1 MIDVSDLIGI
11 PYKDGGR
18 DKTGYDCY
26 GLCIEVEKRLGRTL
40 EDVIYENHDEA
51 LANKYVPTLNL
62 HKTDF
67 IKEGA
72 LLEMERNGE
81 LHIAVALDER
91 TMIHATT
98 NQGVKISPV
107 YTKMLRNIYEVPQWE
122 ESASLTH

>member
-18 DKTGYDCY
+18 DKSGYDCY
-26 GLCIEVEKRLGRTL
+26 GLCIEVEKRMHRRL
-40 EDVIYENHDEA
+40 EDVVYENHDEA
-51 LANKYVPTLNL
+51 LASLYAPTLNL
-62 HKTDF
+62 KETDF
-67 IKEGA
+67 IKEGT
-72 LLEMERNGE
+72 LLEMEKAGE

-98 NQGVKISPV
+98 NQGVKISPI
-107 YTKMLRNIYEVPQWE
+107 YTRMLKNTYEVPQWE